1 MLSSQQLTAMKVN
14 GRTISKASIKDDE
27 LGPLKLLAGKWR
39 NVNGL
44 EGHGWNMIALPFVAP
59 APAKTDFRLLLNQY
73 NEELDF
79 TLVDKGVPNRGLT
92 KTATG
97 LINSDQFLAALR
109 YQQSITQIAAD
120 DFPVS
125 GLAGKP
131 GAAIHF
137 EPGLWLHMA
146 NQVSTGHDIA
156 RLSSVPHGDS
166 VLALGQ
172 HTEVAGAPVIREIN
186 SLPIG
191 VPQSLTDPYL
201 APYSHFHAQPFRGLF
216 DPTLP
221 NALLNTANQG
231 VNIKKATILSVDTTI
246 ETGGI
251 HNIPFVVK
259 QANAV
264 TMKSTFWIQEILDAN
279 NKPQMRLQYSQLVLL
294 EFFPRP
300 DGKGLI
306 QWPHISINTLEKIP
320 DAP

>member
-1 MLSSQQLTAMKVN
+1 MLSSQQLTAMKVQ
-14 GRTISKASIKDDE
+14 GRTISKASITDDE

-44 EGHGWNMIALPFVAP
+44 EGHGWNMIALPFIAP

-79 TLVDKGVPNRGLT
+79 TLVDKGVPNRGISQ
-92 KTATG
+92 TANG
-97 LINSDQFLAALR
+97 PVNSDQFLAALR
-109 YQQSITQIAAD
+109 YQQSITQIAAE

-146 NQVSTGHDIA
+146 NHVSTGHDIA
-156 RLSSVPHGDS
+156 RISSIPHGDS

-172 HTEVAGAPVIREIN
+172 HTEIAGAPVIREVN

-191 VPQSLTDPYL
+191 VPHSLTSPYL
-201 APYSHFHAQPFRGLF
+201 APYNHFHTHLFQGLF

-221 NALLNTANQG
+221 NALLNAANQG
-231 VNIKKATILSVDTTI
+231 VNIKKTTILTVDTAI

-251 HNIPFVVK
+251 HNTPFVVK
-259 QANAV
+259 QANAA
-264 TMKSTFWIQEILDAN
+264 TMKAMFWIQEILDSN
-279 NKPQMRLQYSQLVLL
+279 NQPKMRLQYSQIVML
-294 EFFPRP
+294 EFFPRA
-300 DGKGLI
+300 DGKPGRI
-306 QWPHISINTLEKIP
+306 EWPHISINTLEKIS
-320 DAP
+320 

>member
-1 MLSSQQLTAMKVN
+1 MLSSQQLTAMKAQ

-44 EGHGWNMIALPFVAP
+44 EGHGWRNMIALPFVAP
-59 APAKTDFRLLLNQY
+59 ASAKTDFRLLLNQY

-79 TLVDKGVPNRGLT
+79 TLVDKGVPNRGVT

-109 YQQSITQIAAD
+109 YQQSITQIAED

-131 GAAIHF
+131 GTPIHF

-156 RLSSVPHGDS
+156 RISSVPHGNS

-172 HTEVAGAPVIREIN
+172 HTEVAGAPVIRE
-186 SLPIG
+186 
-191 VPQSLTDPYL
+191 
-201 APYSHFHAQPFRGLF
+201 
-216 DPTLP
+216 
-221 NALLNTANQG
+221 
-231 VNIKKATILSVDTTI
+231 TTVC
-246 ETGGI
+246 
-251 HNIPFVVK
+251 P
-259 QANAV
+259 
-264 TMKSTFWIQEILDAN
+264 
-279 NKPQMRLQYSQLVLL
+279 
-294 EFFPRP
+294 
-300 DGKGLI
+300 
-306 QWPHISINTLEKIP
+306 
-320 DAP
+320 